1 MFNRSK
7 QKSINKRFH
16 LFFRLRYHN
25 TIYLFFFLFPGKVEN
40 NGVVNITCWPLA
52 IFLFLALTLTQRKHH
67 CGFFVPCNLRS
78 TGNSKSG
85 KAEKFCYNINL
96 LCWHV
101 TYKGWYAKNEKRRY
115 TQKKVNAQIILPILL
130 CMLSQ
135 HRLNRY
141 FDKKKQLKK
150 VCVATASERN
160 KMIIIWYHHGKWNCV
175 AGYVMSILWEALR
188 AKVTNYLTSIF
199 YPDASKPMVDGFCS
213 NFQGSSRICSMV
225 HPRSFKLLC
234 QKEAK

>member
-1 MFNRSK
+1 MTASYFLIF
-7 QKSINKRFH
+7 SIDSDTKKTS
-16 LFFRLRYHN
+16 LW
-25 TIYLFFFLFPGKVEN
+25 V
-40 NGVVNITCWPLA
+40 
-52 IFLFLALTLTQRKHH
+52 
-67 CGFFVPCNLRS
+67 FVPCNLRS

-85 KAEKFCYNINL
+85 KSDKFWYNINL

-135 HRLNRY
+135 HRLNQY
-141 FDKKKQLKK
+141 FDKKKRLKK

-160 KMIIIWYHHGKWNCV
+160 KMIIIRYHHRKWNCV

-213 NFQGSSRICSMV
+213 NIQGDSRICSMV
-225 HPRSFKLLC
+225 HPMSLKLLC
-234 QKEAK
+234 IKEAKLLEPFISVLF